1 MSLMERL
8 ERLNLVDG
16 QLRGLSVRV
25 EKAKTFHRAQT
36 KQLDLGRQRTEEAKA
51 NLLQVKAAYGV
62 VETEAKALDTQIE
75 TSRERMD
82 TSATA
87 KEYNALLVELNTVK
101 NERAK
106 LDETMVQQL
115 DEVERLE
122 ALVTESESSASE
134 RESVVAAAA
143 QEVQERE
150 AEIAERVSELK
161 PNEMKPLLIFRM
173 KSLICTTHCVSS
185 TTVKQPHTLKSRVFG
200 TKSFLAVLAACRFHL
215 PLCQNCTP
223 ALDKFSS
230 APTAPASCF
239 SEKMFEMSWTKTP
252 KRMSSVVRKQ
262 RESVSI
268 TSGRAPSART
278 NLIHQPAAIDSLRPG
293 QHPSSH

>member
-36 KQLDLGRQRTEEAKA
+36 KQLDLERQRTEEAKA

-101 NERAK
+101 NERTK

-122 ALVTESESSASE
+122 TLVAESEASAGE
-134 RESVVAAAA
+134 RESVVATAA
-143 QEVQERE
+143 QD
-150 AEIAERVSELK
+150 
-161 PNEMKPLLIFRM
+161 
-173 KSLICTTHCVSS
+173 
-185 TTVKQPHTLKSRVFG
+185 VK
-200 TKSFLAVLAACRFHL
+200 
-215 PLCQNCTP
+215 
-223 ALDKFSS
+223 
-230 APTAPASCF
+230 
-239 SEKMFEMSWTKTP
+239 E
-252 KRMSSVVRKQ
+252 
-262 RESVSI
+262 
-268 TSGRAPSART
+268 
-278 NLIHQPAAIDSLRPG
+278 
-293 QHPSSH
+293 

>member
-8 ERLNLVDG
+8 ERLNKVDG

-36 KQLDLGRQRTEEAKA
+36 KQLDLEKKRTEEAKA
-51 NLLQVKAAYGV
+51 NLLQVKASYGV

-101 NERAK
+101 NERSK

-122 ALVTESESSASE
+122 ALVAESDSSATE
-134 RESVVAAAA
+134 RETVVATAA
-143 QEVQERE
+143 QDVKERE
-150 AEIAERVSELK
+150 AEIAERVSELQSER
-161 PNEMKPLLIFRM
+161 NEAAADIPQEVLDLYNTLCEQHDGEATAHVEIESFRHKEFSCSACSMQIPFAIVSKLYAGLGQVQQCTNCPCIMLLGEDVR
-173 KSLICTTHCVSS
+173 
-185 TTVKQPHTLKSRVFG
+185 
-200 TKSFLAVLAACRFHL
+200 
-215 PLCQNCTP
+215 NE
-223 ALDKFSS
+223 LDKDSKKNVKRR
-230 APTAPASCF
+230 
-239 SEKMFEMSWTKTP
+239 EKAA
-252 KRMSSVVRKQ
+252 
-262 RESVSI
+262 RE
-268 TSGRAPSART
+268 A
-278 NLIHQPAAIDSLRPG
+278 
-293 QHPSSH
+293 

>member
-36 KQLDLGRQRTEEAKA
+36 KQLDLVKKRTEEAKA

-62 VETEAKALDTQIE
+62 VETEAKSLDTQIE

-122 ALVTESESSASE
+122 TLVAESEASAGE
-134 RESVVAAAA
+134 REYVVATAA
-143 QEVQERE
+143 QDVKERE
-150 AEIAERVSELK
+150 AEISERVSELQSQRDEAAADI
-161 PNEMKPLLIFRM
+161 PPDVLDLYD
-173 KSLICTTHCVSS
+173 SLIEQFDGEATAYVEIESFRHKEFSCSACSMQIPFAIVSNLYAGLGRVQQCTN
-185 TTVKQPHTLKSRVFG
+185 
-200 TKSFLAVLAACRFHL
+200 CRCIML
-215 PLCQNCTP
+215 LGEEVRGE
-223 ALDKFSS
+223 LDKDSKKNVKRR
-230 APTAPASCF
+230 
-239 SEKMFEMSWTKTP
+239 EKAA
-252 KRMSSVVRKQ
+252 
-262 RESVSI
+262 RE
-268 TSGRAPSART
+268 G
-278 NLIHQPAAIDSLRPG
+278 
-293 QHPSSH
+293 

>member
-8 ERLNLVDG
+8 ERLNKVDG

-36 KQLDLGRQRTEEAKA
+36 KQLDLEKKRTEEAKA
-51 NLLQVKAAYGV
+51 NLLQVKASYGV

-101 NERAK
+101 NERSK

-122 ALVTESESSASE
+122 ALVAESDSSATE
-134 RESVVAAAA
+134 RETVVAAAA
-143 QEVQERE
+143 QDVKERE
-150 AEIAERVSELK
+150 AEIAERVSVLQSER
-161 PNEMKPLLIFRM
+161 NEAAADIPQEVLDLYNTLCEQHDGEATAHVEIESFRHKEFSCSACSMQIPFAIVSKLYAGLGQVQQCTNCPCIMLLGEDVR
-173 KSLICTTHCVSS
+173 
-185 TTVKQPHTLKSRVFG
+185 
-200 TKSFLAVLAACRFHL
+200 
-215 PLCQNCTP
+215 NE
-223 ALDKFSS
+223 LDKDSKKNVKRR
-230 APTAPASCF
+230 
-239 SEKMFEMSWTKTP
+239 EKAA
-252 KRMSSVVRKQ
+252 
-262 RESVSI
+262 RE
-268 TSGRAPSART
+268 A
-278 NLIHQPAAIDSLRPG
+278 
-293 QHPSSH
+293 

>member
-8 ERLNLVDG
+8 ERLNKVDG

-36 KQLDLGRQRTEEAKA
+36 KQLDLEKKRTEEAKA
-51 NLLQVKAAYGV
+51 NLLQVKASYGV

-101 NERAK
+101 NERSK

-122 ALVTESESSASE
+122 ALVAESDSSATE
-134 RESVVAAAA
+134 RETVVAAAA
-143 QEVQERE
+143 QDVKERE
-150 AEIAERVSELK
+150 AEIAERVSELQSER
-161 PNEMKPLLIFRM
+161 NEAAADIQQEVLDLYNTLCEQHDGVATAHVEIESFRHKEFSCSACSMQIPFAIVSKLYAGLGQVQQCTNCPCIMLLGEDVR
-173 KSLICTTHCVSS
+173 
-185 TTVKQPHTLKSRVFG
+185 
-200 TKSFLAVLAACRFHL
+200 
-215 PLCQNCTP
+215 NE
-223 ALDKFSS
+223 LDKDSKKNVKRR
-230 APTAPASCF
+230 
-239 SEKMFEMSWTKTP
+239 EKAA
-252 KRMSSVVRKQ
+252 
-262 RESVSI
+262 RE
-268 TSGRAPSART
+268 A
-278 NLIHQPAAIDSLRPG
+278 
-293 QHPSSH
+293 

>member
-8 ERLNLVDG
+8 ERLNKVDG

-36 KQLDLGRQRTEEAKA
+36 KQLDLEKKRTEEAKA
-51 NLLQVKAAYGV
+51 NLLQVKASYGV

-101 NERAK
+101 NERSK

-122 ALVTESESSASE
+122 ALVAESDSSATE
-134 RESVVAAAA
+134 RETVVAAAA
-143 QEVQERE
+143 QDVKERE
-150 AEIAERVSELK
+150 AEIAERVSELQSER
-161 PNEMKPLLIFRM
+161 NEAAADIPQEVLDLYNTLCEQHDGEATAHVEIESFRHKEFSCSACSMQIPFAIVSKLYAGLGQVQQCTNCPCIMLLGEDVR
-173 KSLICTTHCVSS
+173 
-185 TTVKQPHTLKSRVFG
+185 
-200 TKSFLAVLAACRFHL
+200 
-215 PLCQNCTP
+215 NE
-223 ALDKFSS
+223 LDKDSKKNVKRR
-230 APTAPASCF
+230 
-239 SEKMFEMSWTKTP
+239 EKAA
-252 KRMSSVVRKQ
+252 
-262 RESVSI
+262 RE
-268 TSGRAPSART
+268 A
-278 NLIHQPAAIDSLRPG
+278 
-293 QHPSSH
+293 